1 MEEWATLF
9 NVPVTL
15 SRRTE
20 WTPVGLPMYLYEDGN
35 YDAFVVGRDR
45 IGNEY
50 SGIGMFGD
58 QCTLLSVD
66 GVDIMRIK
74 LVDQSY
80 LDEKDPADLLETTEQ
95 IVRYN
100 ERGSVLW
107 EEPECGTVLVGSQDR
122 LPVEGV
128 YKPLESAVA
137 V

>member
-20 WTPVGLPMYLYEDGN
+20 WTPVGSPMYLYEDGN
-35 YDAFVVGRDR
+35 YDAFVVGRDC

-50 SGIGMFGD
+50 SGIGMFDD

-74 LVDQSY
+74 LVDKSY

-107 EEPECGTVLVGSQDR
+107 KEQECGTVLVGSQDR

-128 YKPLESAVA
+128 CKPRETTLVA
-137 V
+137 